1 MVRDLAIVFACL
13 AGLGAAAPA
22 AAAEA
27 LPQDETDLQTCIEGV
42 REYNAGA
49 EAGQEAS
56 RDECIG
62 AVADPCLETDAATT
76 TTGMVECYGR
86 ELAVWDAMLNMNYA
100 ALKDELEPGAF
111 AALRDT
117 QVKWIAFRDA
127 KCAWPSVLFEGGSIA
142 RPIGADCLNR
152 TTAQR
157 SNELADYLDWMQ
169 N

>member
-1 MVRDLAIVFACL
+1 MKHALAIALACL
-13 AGLGAAAPA
+13 ACLGAARTA

-27 LPQDETDLQTCIEGV
+27 RPQDETEIQTCIEGV

-56 RDECIG
+56 RDDCIG
-62 AVADPCLETDAATT
+62 TVANPCLQTDAATT
-76 TTGMVECYGR
+76 TVGMVDCYGR
-86 ELAVWDAMLNMNYA
+86 ELAVWDAMLNANYG
-100 ALKDELEPGAF
+100 ALRDGLSPEAF

-117 QVKWIAFRDA
+117 QVKWIAYRDA
-127 KCAWPSVLFEGGSIA
+127 KCGWPSVLFEGGSIA

-152 TTAQR
+152 TTAR
-157 SNELADYLDWMQ
+157 RANELAEYLDWTQ

>member
-1 MVRDLAIVFACL
+1 MKHALAIAMACL
-13 AGLGAAAPA
+13 AGLGAVGMA

-27 LPQDETDLQTCIEGV
+27 LPQDETEIQTCIEGV

-62 AVADPCLETDAATT
+62 TVAGPCLETDDGMTT
-76 TTGMVECYGR
+76 IGMVACYGR
-86 ELAVWDAMLNMNYA
+86 ELAVWDAMLNMSYG
-100 ALKDELEPGAF
+100 ALKDDLSPEAF

-157 SNELADYLDWMQ
+157 ANELADYLDWTQ